1 MSDQLAADPPTFQ
14 LARPSQLQ
22 SSGLPDAQQPVLEQQ
37 LSQPE
42 FSQGAYPPWML
53 QPANPAFCIPDSLG
67 TQSPMQRDRHAA
79 ALPAVQPSI
88 GLQQQEGQTRNAAAL
103 QELMTQADPYE
114 PDPEDPDAD
123 NEMHDA
129 ALARNTVD
137 DSLLEEAAQQ
147 MVQQADANSNVTPGQ
162 TEGVAKDTPKPSGL
176 PAGTADRGRGAGTP
190 AGPHEE
196 FYSPPEHLQPDSMD
210 YNERSIAQAP
220 SGAAESARTRLP
232 SAEAAKVTGAVD
244 TNPAAESAT
253 ALPSVSSAGQ
263 AAQVSVKAS
272 ASAQAKTPM
281 QASGPT
287 KTPANGK
294 HRLMSKR
301 SATSTPVASCWLVH
315 VVAQFELLLM
325 SGM

>member
-1 MSDQLAADPPTFQ
+1 
-14 LARPSQLQ
+14 
-22 SSGLPDAQQPVLEQQ
+22 
-37 LSQPE
+37 
-42 FSQGAYPPWML
+42 
-53 QPANPAFCIPDSLG
+53 
-67 TQSPMQRDRHAA
+67 MQRDRHAA
-79 ALPAVQPSI
+79 ALQAVQPSI

-103 QELMTQADPYE
+103 QELMTQADPFE

-129 ALARNTVD
+129 ALPSNTVD

-147 MVQQADANSNVTPGQ
+147 MVQQVVANSNIAPGQ
-162 TEGVAKDTPKPSGL
+162 TEGVADKTPTPNGL
-176 PAGTADRGRGAGTP
+176 PESTADRGRGAGTP

-196 FYSPPEHLQPDSMD
+196 FYSPTEHLQPDSMD

-220 SGAAESARTRLP
+220 SGAAESAQTRLP
-232 SAEAAKVTGAVD
+232 SAEAAKVPGAVD
-244 TNPAAESAT
+244 TKPAAESAT
-253 ALPSVSSAGQ
+253 ALPSASSAGQ

-301 SATSTPVASCWLVH
+301 SATGTPLRSCLAHAFGCSV
-315 VVAQFELLLM
+315 
-325 SGM
+325 